1 MYITAIGH
9 YLPSYRL
16 ANDYFLNINGLT
28 DEWIYERTGIKT
40 RTRADGEDNTN
51 TMGIKAVRNMQERY
65 KLDLSDVDLII
76 GATYTPVDTV
86 ATLAHVVQREFNI
99 QNAKALSVSTA
110 CSSFMN
116 SIEIA
121 HSFFISGKASK
132 AIVLDSEHNSFY
144 GDENDPKAGHLWGDG
159 AAATLLCKEKMGEDN
174 PEIIDIDTQGLA
186 HIGKGP
192 EAVYLRP
199 AGEGLVM
206 PDGRDVF
213 IHACTFMA
221 KELVDM
227 SERNKIKLED
237 IDYFVPHQANVRIIN
252 HIANELNIPREK
264 VITHIEEHGNT
275 GSASTLIGLS
285 MAREMNQIR
294 KNSLMAFT
302 VFGGGYSSGSML
314 LKF

>member
-9 YLPSYRL
+9 YLPGYRVP
-16 ANDYFLNINGLT
+16 NEYFLKINGLT

-40 RTRADGEDNTN
+40 RTRAKSEDNTN

-86 ATLAHVVQREFNI
+86 ATLAHVIQKEFNI
-99 QNAKALSVSTA
+99 QNAKGMSVTTA
-110 CSSFMN
+110 CSLFLN
-116 SIEIA
+116 AIEIA
-121 HSFFISGKASK
+121 HAFFVSGKATK
-132 AIVLDSEHNSFY
+132 AIVLDSEHNSYY
-144 GDENDPKAGHLWGDG
+144 GNETDPKAGHLWGDG
-159 AAATLLCKEKMGEDN
+159 AAATLVCKEKSAEDN
-174 PEIIDIDTQGLA
+174 PEIIDIRTSGLA
-186 HIGKGP
+186 HVGKGP

-199 AGEGLVM
+199 ADEGLVM

-213 IHACTFMA
+213 IHACTYMA
-221 KELVDM
+221 KELVEISKANNISLDD
-227 SERNKIKLED
+227 L
-237 IDYFVPHQANVRIIN
+237 DYVVPHQANVRIIN
-252 HIANELNIPREK
+252 HIAKELNIPEEK

-294 KNSLMAFT
+294 KGSLMAFT
-302 VFGGGYSSGSML
+302 VFGGGYSAGSML
-314 LKF
+314 LRF

>member
-1 MYITAIGH
+1 MYISAIGH
-9 YLPSYRL
+9 YLPGYRVP
-16 ANDYFLNINGLT
+16 NEYFLKINGLT

-40 RTRADGEDNTN
+40 RTRARGNDNTN
-51 TMGIKAVRNMQERY
+51 TMGIKAVRNLKERY
-65 KLDLSDVDLII
+65 GADLSDVDLIV

-99 QNAKALSVSTA
+99 RNAKALSVSTA
-110 CSSFMN
+110 CSSFLN
-116 SIEIA
+116 AIEIA
-121 HSFFISGKASK
+121 HSFFISGKATK

-144 GDENDPKAGHLWGDG
+144 GNESDPKAGHLWGDG
-159 AAATLLCKEKMGEDN
+159 SAATLVTKDRTDASN
-174 PEIIDIDTQGLA
+174 PEIIDIQTHGLG

-199 AGEGLVM
+199 ADEGLVM

-221 KELVDM
+221 DELKEICEKNNIALG
-227 SERNKIKLED
+227 D
-237 IDYFVPHQANVRIIN
+237 IDYVVPHQANIRIIN
-252 HIANELNIPREK
+252 HIARELGIPEEK
-264 VITHIEEHGNT
+264 IITHIEEHGNT

-285 MAREMNQIR
+285 MARELNLIR
-294 KNSLMAFT
+294 KGSLMAFT

-314 LKF
+314 IRF